1 MTEKQRNEYFRNVD
15 NNIREFGYHITTV
28 LEDEETTPFGYST
41 GIFQNFKIPEIFIS
55 GLPSGLTRE
64 LIENYSN
71 EYRFSKIPILKV
83 LKNLTNRFPVYLTK
97 VSIEKLEEYVLSS
110 IKYYDENHFEY
121 IQLIY
126 PDLKGNFPGEKN
138 YDYDQEIFGKIL
150 NL

>member
-55 GLPSGLTRE
+55 GLPSGLTGE